1 MVVLNELLVETPE
14 NDQEKEKAKRFYWK
28 GKKVTENALDV
39 FNALLPYLLKIQ
51 TIIFHPK

>member
-39 FNALLPYLLKIQ
+39 SNALLPYLLKTQ
-51 TIIFHPK
+51 TNPIFPK